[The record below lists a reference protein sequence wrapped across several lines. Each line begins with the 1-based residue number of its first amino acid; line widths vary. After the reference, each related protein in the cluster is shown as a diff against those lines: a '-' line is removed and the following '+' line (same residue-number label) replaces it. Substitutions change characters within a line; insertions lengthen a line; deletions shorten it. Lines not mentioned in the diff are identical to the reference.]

1 MKKFIICLC
10 LGLLSI
16 GSYAQQSESKGT
28 IRGTLIDSNTN
39 QKLAYATISIKLEN
53 VATMRS
59 TLSKEDGS
67 FVLEKIPNGK
77 HQLSIISVGFKKV
90 SKEIEISDAA
100 LSVNIGEIYL
110 ATQGNNLQEVQ
121 VTTDKPLVKQ
131 EVDRISY
138 DVQSDPESKFQTALD
153 MLRKVPL
160 VSVDADDNI
169 QVKGSANF
177 KVLINGRPS
186 SLVARS
192 PKDVFKAMPAS
203 SIVKIEVITNPPAKY
218 DAEGLAGIIN
228 IITTQKLESGYNGTI
243 GTRYNFPW
251 GPGINGSLTLKKNKF
266 ALSAY
271 YGSGYQDIPSTNFN
285 SSRIGVLQETKLLQN
300 GTNKNMWM
308 WQYMESEMSYE
319 FDTLNL
325 LTATIGT
332 NPGYGNQKSTQ
343 TSSLYNSTGALDQ
356 YFVLVNDGH
365 NDWNGLDLG
374 VNFQHGFKKNK
385 DQLLTLSYKYS
396 PNYNSSDTKISS
408 RDNVNFTFNPY
419 NQRNESGTK
428 EHTYQMDYVHPIH
441 KKLDIEAG
449 VKAIT
454 RNNFSDYAQEN
465 FDPNSNEFVYDST
478 NSNTFDYQQN
488 VYSFYNSYNV
498 KLDSWG
504 VRLGVRVEKTTVDAD
519 FKTTAT
525 TVKQDYTNVIPS
537 ISVQRKFKNMNS
549 LNLGYTQRIERPSIW
564 ELNPFVNQNN
574 PRFISYGNPNLKA
587 VLTNNFEVGFSTFKK
602 GSINVGASYSFA
614 NNTVQNVTTL
624 GADTI
629 SRDTY
634 ENVGKDRKLGFNANI
649 SYPFSK
655 KLNVNFN
662 AMLSYIWIEGTYNAQ
677 FFTNEGFQGNAYA
690 FASYT
695 LPKDFRFRINMGYY
709 SPWILLQG
717 QSNEYVYT
725 SFSVS
730 REFFDKKL
738 TVNAN
743 ISNPW
748 KKYRDWTQDF
758 NTAQFIQRSNYQ
770 NFYRSYGCSISY
782 RFGKLDGGVK
792 KNQRGI
798 SNDDV
803 KGKSGG
809 QQGG

>member
-1 MKKFIICLC
+1 MRKIIFLIVIT
-10 LGLLSI
+10 LWSVQT
-16 GSYAQQSESKGT
+16 YAQEQESKGT
-28 IRGTLIDSNTN
+28 IKGVISDSLTN
-39 QKLAYATISIKLEN
+39 QKIAYATISIKLEN
-53 VATMRS
+53 NPQLRS

-67 FVLEKIPNGK
+67 FILEKLPNGK
-77 HQLSIISVGFKKV
+77 HQLIILNVGFNKIT
-90 SKEIEISDAA
+90 KEIEISNDN
-100 LSVNIGEIYL
+100 LINNIGNIFL
-110 ATQGNNLQEVQ
+110 STQDKILQEVQ

-160 VSVDADDNI
+160 ITVDADDNI
-169 QVKGSANF
+169 QVKGSGNF

-228 IITTQKLESGYNGTI
+228 IITTQKLESGYNGTV
-243 GTRYNFPW
+243 GARYNFPW
-251 GPGINGSLTLKKNKF
+251 GPGVNASLTLKKNKF
-266 ALSAY
+266 ALSGY
-271 YGSGYQDIPSTNFN
+271 YGSGYQDIPSTSFS
-285 SSRIGVLQETKLLQN
+285 SSRIGVAQETKLLQD

-308 WQYMESEMSYE
+308 WQYLESEMSYE

-332 NPGYGNQKSTQ
+332 NPGYGKQNSAQN
-343 TSSLYNSTGALDQ
+343 SSLYNSTGTLDQ
-356 YFVLVNDGH
+356 FYILTNEGK
-365 NDWNGLDLG
+365 NDWNGTDFGL
-374 VNFQHGFKKNK
+374 NFQHGFKKNK
-385 DQLLTLSYKYS
+385 EQLITLSYKYS
-396 PNYNSSDTKISS
+396 PSSNNNETNVGSTQNY
-408 RDNVNFTFNPY
+408 NFTFNPY
-419 NQRNESGTK
+419 TQKNNSGTK
-428 EHTYQMDYVHPIH
+428 EQTYQLDYVHPI
-441 KKLDIEAG
+441 KKVDIEG
-449 VKAIT
+449 GFKAIT
-454 RNNFSDYAQEN
+454 RNNYSDYTQHN
-465 FDPNSNEFVYDST
+465 FDPLSNTFVYDSAR
-478 NSNTFDYQQN
+478 SNNFNYQQN
-488 VYSFYNSYNV
+488 VFSFYNSYNI
-498 KLDSWG
+498 KLESWG
-504 VRLGVRVEKTTVDAD
+504 IRLGARLEKTNVNAD
-519 FKTTAT
+519 FTTT
-525 TVKQDYTNVIPS
+525 STSVKQDYINIIPS
-537 ISVQRKFKNMNS
+537 ISIQRKFKNMNS
-549 LNLGYTQRIERPSIW
+549 LNFGYTQRIERPSIW
-564 ELNPFVNQNN
+564 ELNPFVNQTN

-614 NNTVQNVTTL
+614 NNTVQSVTTL

-634 ENVGKDRKLGFNANI
+634 ENIGKDRKFGLNANI

-655 KLNVNFN
+655 KFSVNFN
-662 AMLSYIWIEGTYNAQ
+662 SMISFIWIEGTLNAQ
-677 FFTNEGFQGNAYA
+677 LYKNSGLQGNAYA

-695 LPKDFRFRINMGYY
+695 LPKDYRIRINAGYY
-709 SPWILLQG
+709 SPWIQLQG

-725 SFSVS
+725 SFSIS
-730 REFFDKKL
+730 KDFFDKKL
-738 TVNAN
+738 SLNASL
-743 ISNPW
+743 SNPW
-748 KKYRDWTQDF
+748 KKFRSWEQKF
-758 NTAQFIQRSNYQ
+758 NTNEFIQTSNYQ
-770 NFYRSYGCSISY
+770 NFYRSYGFSISY